1 MGIMERVKA
10 PSRRQ
15 AKPQRNCGGNRLL
28 LMEFKDFGGD
38 K

>member
-1 MGIMERVKA
+1 MGIKERVQA

-15 AKPQRNCGGNRLL
+15 AKPQRSFGGNGLL